1 MNHPDETTLLL
12 YSDGE
17 LAADQAGA
25 VRAHLETCAES
36 RVRVD
41 EFRAALE
48 ALASYKQK
56 LAVALPPPPHPWID
70 IRERFGKSRGG
81 FRSLLRG
88 LAGSPRRWV
97 PAAAA
102 VVVLAA
108 AIVHHVSETRHVG
121 PAVAPPRESARPAAP
136 LPAKDTGNE
145 PAPAPGPS
153 KPSAAAKPPAVEPP
167 ATPGE
172 ELAVFVALHRL
183 GADLGEPID
192 VTRTAGGILVTGV
205 GLDPQRAQ
213 EIRTALATLPRVVVR
228 FSEPAAGVAEEPGR
242 SQPVTPQRSPL
253 GVLIEA
259 HLGGRAPFEQFAD
272 RVLESS
278 EAMMARAHALRRL
291 SLHFPPE
298 VEPQLDPSER
308 QVLLGLHR
316 DLTRAF
322 IQREMEIQRWV
333 DPVLRAASA
342 VPTPPASPRVSAA
355 SWQGAVEALFDAA
368 SRVDRSISVVFAG
381 ASGESDPRAQHLAGQ
396 LARLRS
402 ASLAAE
408 DWVR

>member
-25 VRAHLETCAES
+25 VRAHLETCAEC

-121 PAVAPPRESARPAAP
+121 PAVAPPRESARPAAR
-136 LPAKDTGNE
+136 
-145 PAPAPGPS
+145 S
-153 KPSAAAKPPAVEPP
+153 
-167 ATPGE
+167 E
-172 ELAVFVALHRL
+172 EH
-183 GADLGEPID
+183 
-192 VTRTAGGILVTGV
+192 T
-205 GLDPQRAQ
+205 
-213 EIRTALATLPRVVVR
+213 
-228 FSEPAAGVAEEPGR
+228 SEL
-242 SQPVTPQRSPL
+242 Q
-253 GVLIEA
+253 
-259 HLGGRAPFEQFAD
+259 
-272 RVLESS
+272 
-278 EAMMARAHALRRL
+278 
-291 SLHFPPE
+291 
-298 VEPQLDPSER
+298 
-308 QVLLGLHR
+308 
-316 DLTRAF
+316 
-322 IQREMEIQRWV
+322 
-333 DPVLRAASA
+333 
-342 VPTPPASPRVSAA
+342 
-355 SWQGAVEALFDAA
+355 
-368 SRVDRSISVVFAG
+368 SR
-381 ASGESDPRAQHLAGQ
+381 
-396 LARLRS
+396 
-402 ASLAAE
+402 
-408 DWVR
+408 